1 MVAPLYARA
10 AATATRLI
18 DLYGKPAELVRQV
31 RSGPAHAPV
40 VTPVAHSCRVA
51 DIGYSITNRDSTSIQ
66 VGDKVGLISP
76 AIAVEPQMSDV
87 LRIDGA
93 DYRFV
98 DLQPLN
104 PGGVTVLYEYVARR

>member
-1 MVAPLYARA
+1 MVAPLYVRA
-10 AATATRLI
+10 HATATRLI
-18 DLYGKPAELVRQV
+18 DRYGKPAQLVREV

-40 VTPVAHSCRVA
+40 VNPVAHACRVV
-51 DIGYSITNRDSTSIQ
+51 DTGYSMTNRDSTHILA
-66 VGDKVGLISP
+66 GDKVGLLSP
-76 AIAVEPQMSDV
+76 AIAVEPQMTDA

-104 PGGVTVLYEYVARR
+104 PGGLTVLWEYVARR